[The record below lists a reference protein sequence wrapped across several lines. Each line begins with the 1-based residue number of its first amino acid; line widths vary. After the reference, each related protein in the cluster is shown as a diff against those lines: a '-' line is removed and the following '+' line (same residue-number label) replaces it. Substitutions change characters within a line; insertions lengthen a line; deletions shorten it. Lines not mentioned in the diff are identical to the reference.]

1 MKKLTVLVP
10 VYKGSVVLPMTL
22 DSLVK
27 QTDQDFM
34 VFIGD
39 DNNPDNKKEITKTRE
54 IVNQYSK
61 KLSLIYI
68 KTPKNLGC
76 QLHFQFLV
84 DRTKTELV
92 TFLAQDDIFSNDAV
106 SSIIKAFDKHPKIGA
121 LTRPYFWFFDHIKH
135 PIRHVPPIN
144 PNKDEI
150 LSLKDGKKIVTAV
163 FGSVGQISGLAFRR
177 KLIKA
182 KFNKDIFP
190 GHIYPFA
197 DIMKR
202 CPVIMLKN
210 YIIAVGTKQSQSRK
224 ISSVYSE
231 SPTDQWLRM
240 FDYGFK
246 ENKYKKIRKLGYEH
260 ILKNYEGLVQLKN
273 YAPDGILE
281 EEIKITIQR
290 RWQNIFS
297 PKFWFY
303 AAISLLTPRNILR
316 KITDWYKNTILSKNI
331 PEISFKI

>member
-1 MKKLTVLVP
+1 
-10 VYKGSVVLPMTL
+10 
-22 DSLVK
+22 
-27 QTDQDFM
+27 
-34 VFIGD
+34 
-39 DNNPDNKKEITKTRE
+39 
-54 IVNQYSK
+54 
-61 KLSLIYI
+61 
-68 KTPKNLGC
+68 
-76 QLHFQFLV
+76 
-84 DRTKTELV
+84 
-92 TFLAQDDIFSNDAV
+92 
-106 SSIIKAFDKHPKIGA
+106 
-121 LTRPYFWFFDHIKH
+121 
-135 PIRHVPPIN
+135 
-144 PNKDEI
+144 
-150 LSLKDGKKIVTAV
+150 
-163 FGSVGQISGLAFRR
+163 
-177 KLIKA
+177 
-182 KFNKDIFP
+182 
-190 GHIYPFA
+190 
-197 DIMKR
+197 MKR

-231 SPTDQWLRM
+231 SPTVQWLRM
-240 FDYGFK
+240 FDYVFK

>member
-84 DRTKTELV
+84 DRTKTELL
-92 TFLAQDDIFSNDAV
+92 TFLAQDDIFSNNAIFLV
-106 SSIIKAFDKHPKIGA
+106 KKAFNEHPEVAA
-121 LTRPYFWFFDHIKH
+121 LTRPYFWFFDYISN
-135 PIRHVPPIN
+135 PIRYVPPIN
-144 PNKDEI
+144 KKKDEV
-150 LSLKDGKKIVTAV
+150 LSLSDGKKMVIAV

-177 KLIKA
+177 KFIKE
-182 KFNKDIFP
+182 KFNK
-190 GHIYPFA
+190 
-197 DIMKR
+197 
-202 CPVIMLKN
+202 
-210 YIIAVGTKQSQSRK
+210 
-224 ISSVYSE
+224 
-231 SPTDQWLRM
+231 
-240 FDYGFK
+240 
-246 ENKYKKIRKLGYEH
+246 
-260 ILKNYEGLVQLKN
+260 
-273 YAPDGILE
+273 
-281 EEIKITIQR
+281 
-290 RWQNIFS
+290 
-297 PKFWFY
+297 
-303 AAISLLTPRNILR
+303 
-316 KITDWYKNTILSKNI
+316 
-331 PEISFKI
+331 